1 MARKGALSSLT
12 PIDDPQ
18 LNTRAA
24 ETPEELTAP
33 RPSQN
38 KWFPTPQS
46 FEKLLAA
53 FDSDYEEAGKKYEHV
68 RSKLLRYFEQKGICD
83 ADRYVDITLD
93 RVMRRMDEGERVANI
108 MAFVYAVASY
118 VRMEAWTEQKQLRE
132 KEVEIKKD
140 SEQKQWEELGHEN
153 PRQICLDK
161 CLNELPIETRILI
174 LDYYSAE
181 RSAKIKLR
189 RRVAQDLGIEMN
201 ALRIR
206 AHRIR
211 ISLETCVHKCVSE
224 LA

>member
-1 MARKGALSSLT
+1 MT

-33 RPSQN
+33 RPSQS

-53 FDSDYEEAGKKYEHV
+53 FDSDDQEAGKKYEHV
-68 RSKLLRYFEQKGICD
+68 RVKLLRYFEQKGIAD
-83 ADRYVDITLD
+83 GDRYVDITLD
-93 RVMRRMDEGERVANI
+93 RVMRRIDEGERVLNI
-108 MAFVYAVASY
+108 MAFIYAVASY
-118 VRMEAWTEQKQLRE
+118 VRMEAWSEQKQLRE
-132 KEVEIKKD
+132 REVEIQQD
-140 SEQKQWEELGHEN
+140 SERKQWEDLGHEN

-161 CLNELPIETRILI
+161 CLSTLPIETRILI

-189 RRVAQDLGIEMN
+189 RQMAQSLGVEMN

-211 ISLETCVHKCVSE
+211 INLETCVQKCVAQ
-224 LA
+224 LG

>member
-1 MARKGALSSLT
+1 LT
-12 PIDDPQ
+12 PFDDPQ

-24 ETPEELTAP
+24 EKPEELTAP
-33 RPSQN
+33 RPSQS

-53 FDSDYEEAGKKYEHV
+53 FDSDDEEAGKKYEHARV
-68 RSKLLRYFEQKGICD
+68 KLLRYFEQKGIYD

-93 RVMRRMDEGERVANI
+93 RVMRRLDEGERVINT
-108 MAFVYAVASY
+108 MAFIYGVASY
-118 VRMEAWTEQKQLRE
+118 VRMEAWNEQKQLRE
-132 KEVEIKKD
+132 REVEIKKD
-140 SEQKQWEELGHEN
+140 SEQRQHDDIGHES
-153 PRQICLDK
+153 PRQICLDQ

-181 RSAKIKLR
+181 QSAKIKLR
-189 RRVAQDLGIEMN
+189 RQMAHSLGIEMN

-211 ISLETCVHKCVSE
+211 INLETCVQKCVSQ
-224 LA
+224 LG

>member
-1 MARKGALSSLT
+1 MT

-33 RPSQN
+33 RPSPS

-46 FEKLLAA
+46 FAKLLAA
-53 FDSDYEEAGKKYEHV
+53 FDADNEEAGKKYEHV
-68 RSKLLRYFEQKGICD
+68 RVKLLRYFEQKGICD

-93 RVMRRMDEGERVANI
+93 RVMRRIDEGERVANI
-108 MAFVYAVASY
+108 MAFFYGVASY
-118 VRMEAWTEQKQLRE
+118 VRMEAWNEQKQMRE
-132 KEVEIKKD
+132 REVEIKLD
-140 SEQKQWEELGHEN
+140 SEQKQPDDVGHES
-153 PRQICLDK
+153 PRQLCLDQ
-161 CLNELPIETRILI
+161 CLNQLPIETRILI

-181 RSAKIKLR
+181 QSAKIKLR
-189 RRVAQDLGIEMN
+189 RQMAQSLGIEMN

-211 ISLETCVHKCVSE
+211 INLETCVQKCVSQ
-224 LA
+224 LG

>member
-1 MARKGALSSLT
+1 MT

-33 RPSQN
+33 RPSQS

-53 FDSDYEEAGKKYEHV
+53 FDSDDQEAGKKYEHV
-68 RSKLLRYFEQKGICD
+68 RVKLLRYFEQKGIAD
-83 ADRYVDITLD
+83 GDRYVDITLD
-93 RVMRRMDEGERVANI
+93 RVMRRIDEGERVLNI
-108 MAFVYAVASY
+108 MAFIYAVASY
-118 VRMEAWTEQKQLRE
+118 VRMEAWSEQKQLRE
-132 KEVEIKKD
+132 REVEIQQD
-140 SEQKQWEELGHEN
+140 SEQKPWEDRGREN
-153 PRQICLDK
+153 PRQVCLDK
-161 CLNELPIETRILI
+161 CLSTLPIETRILI

-189 RRVAQDLGIEMN
+189 RQMAQSLGVEMN

-211 ISLETCVHKCVSE
+211 INLETCVQKCVAQ
-224 LA
+224 LG

>member
-1 MARKGALSSLT
+1 MT

-33 RPSQN
+33 RPSQS

-53 FDSDYEEAGKKYEHV
+53 FDSDDQEAGKKYEHV
-68 RSKLLRYFEQKGICD
+68 RVKLLRYFEQKGIAD
-83 ADRYVDITLD
+83 GDRYVDITLD
-93 RVMRRMDEGERVANI
+93 RVMRRIDEGERVLNI
-108 MAFVYAVASY
+108 MAFIYAVASY
-118 VRMEAWTEQKQLRE
+118 VRMEAWSEQKQLRE
-132 KEVEIKKD
+132 REVEIQQD
-140 SEQKQWEELGHEN
+140 SEQKPWEDLGHEN
-153 PRQICLDK
+153 PRQVCLDK
-161 CLNELPIETRILI
+161 CLSTLPIETRILI

-189 RRVAQDLGIEMN
+189 RQMAQSLGVEMN

-211 ISLETCVHKCVSE
+211 INLETCVQKCVAQ
-224 LA
+224 LG

>member
-1 MARKGALSSLT
+1 LT

-24 ETPEELTAP
+24 ETSDELTTP

-46 FEKLLAA
+46 FEKLLTA
-53 FDSDYEEAGKKYEHV
+53 FDADNEKAGKKYEYARV
-68 RSKLLRYFEQKGICD
+68 KLLRYFEQKGIYD
-83 ADRYVDITLD
+83 TDRYIDITLD
-93 RVMRRMDEGERVANI
+93 RVMRRLDEGESVANI
-108 MAFVYAVASY
+108 MAFIYAVASY
-118 VRMEAWTEQKQLRE
+118 VRLEAWNEQKQLRE
-132 KEVEIKKD
+132 AEVEIKKD
-140 SEQKQWEELGHEN
+140 TEQKQWEDLSDTN
-153 PRQICLDK
+153 PRQVCLDK
-161 CLNELPIETRILI
+161 CLNNLPIETRILI

-189 RRVAQDLGIEMN
+189 RQMAQNMGIEMN

-211 ISLETCVHKCVSE
+211 LSLETCVHKCVAQ